1 METPSWLRD
10 TMDNE
15 LVFQPSDF
23 YPLQSEVPM
32 YEIDLAG
39 FVTLM
44 SYMLVRLAVPVLL
57 MALMSKGLRLIV
69 PQTP

>member
-1 METPSWLRD
+1 
-10 TMDNE
+10 
-15 LVFQPSDF
+15 
-23 YPLQSEVPM
+23 M
-32 YEIDLAG
+32 YEIDLIG

-57 MALMSKGLRLIV
+57 MVLMSKGLRLIT